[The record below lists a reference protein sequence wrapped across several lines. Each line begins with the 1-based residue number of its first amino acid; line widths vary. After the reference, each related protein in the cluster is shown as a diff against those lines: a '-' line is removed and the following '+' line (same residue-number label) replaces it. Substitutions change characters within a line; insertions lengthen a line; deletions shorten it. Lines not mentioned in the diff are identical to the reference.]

1 MLNPKFRALYPE
13 LRAGCWLTAW
23 QAAVTRAERLWR
35 DVGPEALIQGRLL
48 SDEHFQFRGGSPR
61 PAGWY
66 AMPERLSDPTA
77 AELQLDRR

>member
-1 MLNPKFRALYPE
+1 VGGLRCAKVKSEPGSLYHE
-13 LRAGCWLTAW
+13 LPADHWIPAW
-23 QAAVTRAERLWR
+23 QAAIRRAECLRL
-35 DVGPEALIQGRLL
+35 
-48 SDEHFQFRGGSPR
+48 DEHFQFRGGSPR